1 MTRKSDKNAHLL
13 VEGKN
18 DQHVIWALC
27 KLHQVPETFDVLVP
41 EDGGLEAVLADIPIR
56 LKEAGLQALGVV
68 IDADEDIRIRW
79 QSLRT
84 RLQQAGYSLPSR
96 LSPNGFAA
104 SPSNRPRIGV
114 WIMPD
119 NRLPG
124 ILENFVTQLIPAND
138 PLRSVAEDTLQSIEQ
153 RGLHRYQIPH
163 RPKAL
168 IHTWLAWQEA
178 PGMPMGQAITARALQ
193 YDAATANRFVNWLQT
208 LFIGEEQ

>member
-1 MTRKSDKNAHLL
+1 VTRKSDKNAHLL

-27 KLHQVPETFDVLVP
+27 ALHQVPETFDVLVP
-41 EDGGLEAVLADIPIR
+41 GDGGVDAVLADMPIR

-79 QSLRT
+79 QSLRN

-104 SPSNRPRIGV
+104 SPSKRPRIGI

-124 ILENFVTQLIPAND
+124 VLENFVTQLIPAND
-138 PLRSVAEDTLQSIEQ
+138 PLKLVAEDTLQSIEQ
-153 RGLHRYQIPH
+153 KRLHRYQITH

-178 PGMPMGQAITARALQ
+178 PGMPMGQAITARVLQ
-193 YDAATANRFVNWLQT
+193 YNASTATRFVNWLRR
-208 LFIGEEQ
+208 LFVE